1 MKFGI
6 HSIGI
11 YFLWSLVKII
21 NNLVDVRD
29 LGAKLANKGTKF
41 GAVIHW
47 MYPSQ
52 SSAGSW
58 HTNNVAGTSVCLL
71 LKIFCNLLTCC
82 FVLLST
88 INLDP
93 IKRQISLSLIYLQ
106 LISHYLFY
114 TSPYLSTG
122 GGVNPPPPKLRRI
135 LKIFKT
141 FVIFDIRKKYW
152 WHVEK
157 PKIFAHAF
165 DARECLF
172 FTNLQAVIRAA
183 ILGGQSV

>member
-6 HSIGI
+6 HSKLEL
-11 YFLWSLVKII
+11 FLRPLVTIN

-29 LGAKLANKGTKF
+29 LSAKLANKGTKF
-41 GAVIHW
+41 WAVIHW

-52 SSAGSW
+52 SSSGSW
-58 HTNNVAGTSVCLL
+58 HTNNIAGACVCLL
-71 LKIFCNLLTCC
+71 LQIFYNLRTCC

-93 IKRQISLSLIYLQ
+93 IKRQISYEFNIQ

-122 GGVNPPPPKLRRI
+122 GVATPLPNLCRI
-135 LKIFKT
+135 LNIFQKT

-157 PKIFAHAF
+157 LKNFHARLRH
-165 DARECLF
+165 ARMFVF
-172 FTNLQAVIRAA
+172 FLLLLTYKQ
-183 ILGGQSV
+183 